1 MPTYCGVKIQE
12 AANDSSSSMQHTE
25 LRVSAGYAIA
35 SVQCLDFAFIIKK
48 KKIQKQKTNKKNFM
62 MMAPFFKHKVLI
74 NIFDGFNFYL

>member
-25 LRVSAGYAIA
+25 LRVSAGYAIV

-48 KKIQKQKTNKKNFM
+48 RKTETKNKQKK
-62 MMAPFFKHKVLI
+62 LYD
-74 NIFDGFNFYL
+74 DGSILQT

>member
-48 KKIQKQKTNKKNFM
+48 KKTETKNKQKK
-62 MMAPFFKHKVLI
+62 LYD
-74 NIFDGFNFYL
+74 DGAILQT